1 MLGTHSIGWPA
12 LRKGAVQQIKGDDMP
27 ALLHPL
33 AWYLIGLALGGALVW
48 AVQRG

>member
-1 MLGTHSIGWPA
+1 MCPRGASVANP
-12 LRKGAVQQIKGDDMP
+12 RKIKGDDMP

-48 AVQRG
+48 AVLRG